1 MTAPTSPS
9 GRGGPASGIMGG
21 MPIPTFD
28 DIDPDQL
35 AQVATDVLDAW
46 CTEIRPI
53 LDDITT
59 ILRDW
64 CRMAT
69 EG

>member
-1 MTAPTSPS
+1 
-9 GRGGPASGIMGG
+9 

-28 DIDPDQL
+28 DIDPDDPDQL